1 MTAPTPEEVDKLKE
15 QEHERIVEAFLLSSQ
30 EYKDKLEEML
40 KQQILNKMQQNP
52 TLTYEQ
58 AKADVRVENQE
69 HYFEEI
75 DGVIKKSIA
84 KGQLTELTGVMLHL
98 REKYPQ
104 SANVLRL
111 AKDVDQ
117 AIRRYLEEKQRL
129 EE

>member
-75 DGVIKKSIA
+75 DGVIKKSVA
-84 KGQLTELTGVMLHL
+84 KGQVTELTGVMLHL

>member
-15 QEHERIVEAFLLSSQ
+15 QEHERIVESFLLSSQ

-52 TLTYEQ
+52 TLTHEQ

-75 DGVIKKSIA
+75 DGVIKKSVA
-84 KGQLTELTGVMLHL
+84 KGQLTELTGVMLYL

>member
-75 DGVIKKSIA
+75 DRVIKKSVA
-84 KGQLTELTGVMLHL
+84 KGQVTELTGVMLHL

>member
-75 DGVIKKSIA
+75 DGVIKKSVA